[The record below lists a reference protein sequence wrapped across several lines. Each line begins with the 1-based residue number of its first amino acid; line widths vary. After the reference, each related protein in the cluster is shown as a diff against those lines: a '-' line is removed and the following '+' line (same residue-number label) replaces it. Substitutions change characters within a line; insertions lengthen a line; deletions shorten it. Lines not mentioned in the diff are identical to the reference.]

1 MWASCDSSGVTS
13 PNRDMEALG
22 DVLDGNKDDDEGED
36 S

>member
-1 MWASCDSSGVTS
+1 MWASCGSSGVMS

-22 DVLDGNKDDDEGED
+22 DVLDGNKDDEGED